1 MQSRFVL
8 VGITMPTN
16 TRYLLHTL
24 GPALWPQHKPLAEI
38 LQLKATTI
46 ADVWETTY
54 QANPQAAGGA
64 TFKREWW
71 NNNRFDAGDM
81 GKVRTCVA
89 RWHSWD
95 TALSDEDGNAFSA
108 LVVGELWP
116 DYRLTIREVYKERLD
131 FPGLLDAMTRF
142 ARRDN
147 VDKKL
152 RAVII
157 EDKASGTSAV
167 QTLQGSSEMW
177 LSSLIVP
184 FMPSGD
190 KERRAKQASV
200 WCSNGSVMLPHPSDY
215 APWLSDFENEL
226 FSFPGSTFKDQVD
239 AFDQL
244 VIYTENLLAEGLRA
258 RQEALMEGVR

>member
-1 MQSRFVL
+1 MSIR
-8 VGITMPTN
+8 
-16 TRYLLHTL
+16 TRYLLHKDGEL
-24 GPALWPQHKPLAEI
+24 INGKWLAALWPQHKPLAEI

-95 TALSDEDGNAFSA
+95 TALSKEDTAAYSA
-108 LVVGELWP
+108 ITVGELWP
-116 DYRLTIREVYKERLD
+116 DYRLTIREVWRDRLG
-131 FPGLLDAMTRF
+131 FPDLVDAITRF
-142 ARRDN
+142 AKRDN
-147 VDKKL
+147 YDKKL
-152 RAVII
+152 RGIII

-167 QTLQGSSEMW
+167 QTLKSSIAENW
-177 LSSLIVP
+177 LSDLITP
-184 FMPSGD
+184 FMPTTD
-190 KERRAKQASV
+190 KIQRGKQASV

-215 APWLSDFENEL
+215 VPWLSDFENEL

-244 VIYTENLLAEGLRA
+244 IIYCENLLAEGLRA
-258 RQEALMEGVR
+258 RQDAMMEGVR

>member
-1 MQSRFVL
+1 
-8 VGITMPTN
+8 MPTN
-16 TRYLLHTL
+16 TRFLLHAD
-24 GPALWPQHKPLAEI
+24 GPALWPDHKPLEEVLA
-38 LQLKATTI
+38 LKATTI
-46 ADVWETTY
+46 PDVWETTY

-71 NNNRFDAGDM
+71 ESPLNRFDAADM

-95 TALSDEDGNAFSA
+95 TALSEEDTSAYSA
-108 LVVGELWP
+108 LIVGELWP
-116 DYRLTIREVYKERLD
+116 DYRMVIREAWRGRLD
-131 FPGLLDAMTRF
+131 FPGLLDAMTNF
-142 ARRDN
+142 AKRDN
-147 VDKKL
+147 YDHKL

-167 QTLQGSSEMW
+167 QTLQGSSVPW

-200 WCSNGSVMLPHPSDY
+200 WCANGSVMLPHPSES
-215 APWLSDFENEL
+215 APWLVDFESEL

-244 VIYTENLLAEGLRA
+244 IIYCENLLAEGLRA
-258 RQEALMEGVR
+258 RQEALLEGAR